1 MQLIEIISWILGI
14 LVFCSLGLWIGLYVR
29 LWQIKMTKPVIRE
42 GLGLPN
48 PTDASVSIVIP
59 AHNEERVIDRCAT
72 SLRAQSHAKLQIIFV
87 LDRCT
92 DKTLEILQKHADED
106 DRICILEN
114 FECPD
119 DWAGKCIVGRTIW

>member
-1 MQLIEIISWILGI
+1 MQLIEIISWILGP
-14 LVFCSLGLWIGLYVR
+14 LVFCSLGLWVGLGIR

-42 GLGLPN
+42 GLGLPK

-92 DKTLEILQKHADED
+92 DKTLEILQKHADEEFWP
-106 DRICILEN
+106 R
-114 FECPD
+114 
-119 DWAGKCIVGRTIW
+119 DWYTKKWYNAQWFKVISKI